1 LGTPENLK
9 TTDPDRAKGRTA
21 RMGQAEK
28 RAAGLLPVIGVIQS
42 AGMISLRQIAAVLHD
57 RGSPTARGGAGSAVQ
72 VQRVLARGP

>member
-28 RAAGLLPVIGVIQS
+28 RAAGLLPVIGVI
-42 AGMISLRQIAAVLHD
+42 
-57 RGSPTARGGAGSAVQ
+57 
-72 VQRVLARGP
+72 